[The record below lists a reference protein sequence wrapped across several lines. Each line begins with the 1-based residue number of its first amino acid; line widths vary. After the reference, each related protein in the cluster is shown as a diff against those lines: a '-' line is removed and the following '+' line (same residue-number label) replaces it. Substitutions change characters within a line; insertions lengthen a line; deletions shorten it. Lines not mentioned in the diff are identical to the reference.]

1 MQKTTKCAEGQ
12 DNESTESFQ
21 NYSSR
26 RLLMFMYK
34 AGTSIKKRD
43 FLFNIMCGK
52 FRFNGDWS
60 QSRRNFFLFLAEWYS
75 FFLSSLVQISF
86 SFFFFT
92 KDFLPLLIFPWA
104 RASSS
109 EFCKVHAVKKYGN
122 YMKEEPHHKRLP
134 SNQRK
139 IDVYGL

>member
-26 RLLMFMYK
+26 RLLMFVYK

-43 FLFNIMCGK
+43 FLFNIMCGN
-52 FRFNGDWS
+52 FRFDGDWS
-60 QSRRNFFLFLAEWYS
+60 LSRRNFFLFLAEWYS

-92 KDFLPLLIFPWA
+92 KEFLPLLIFPWA
-104 RASSS
+104 RASTS
-109 EFCKVHAVKKYGN
+109 EFCKVHAVKKN
-122 YMKEEPHHKRLP
+122 ME
-134 SNQRK
+134 
-139 IDVYGL
+139 IT

>member
-52 FRFNGDWS
+52 FRFDGDWS

-104 RASSS
+104 RASTS
-109 EFCKVHAVKKYGN
+109 EFCKVHAVKKIWKLHERGA
-122 YMKEEPHHKRLP
+122 P
-134 SNQRK
+134 S
-139 IDVYGL
+139 